1 MTKPTSMTELEAV
14 NVMLTTIGEAPVSTL
29 SGNQVVDVS
38 VAQQVLTEVSREVQS
53 RGWHFNTDTRVE
65 LSPSVD
71 TFIYVPADVAR
82 LDITNKTDDI
92 IARSGKLYNLTDKT
106 YVFTDKV
113 EATIVYYMAFTEL
126 PDVARKFITVRAA
139 RIFSDRMINSET
151 LHRMTA
157 KDEQTALVDL
167 KEYEGDTADYNMM
180 DSYSVSRTLQRG
192 ANRRYL
198 P

>member
-1 MTKPTSMTELEAV
+1 MTELEAV

-106 YVFTDKV
+106 YVFADKV

>member
-1 MTKPTSMTELEAV
+1 MTELEAV

>member
-53 RGWHFNTDTRVE
+53 RGWHFTTDTRVE